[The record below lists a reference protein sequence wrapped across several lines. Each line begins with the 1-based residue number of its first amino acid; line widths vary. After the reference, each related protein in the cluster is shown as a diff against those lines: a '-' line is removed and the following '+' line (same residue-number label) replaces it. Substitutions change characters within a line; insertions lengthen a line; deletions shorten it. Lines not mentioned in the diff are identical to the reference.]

1 MNLLAPLFL
10 LGLGLIALPIW
21 LHRLQTQTPKR
32 QRFSSAMLL
41 EQAEQR
47 VHVQKKLRYWVL
59 LALRILLLA
68 LLALAFAKPIWERPP
83 QAVAGPEA
91 KLRLIVLDR
100 SLSMSAGERMA
111 GARQKALAL
120 LDAMSSGDRAQIVF
134 ADDALEVAAGP
145 LAGTADGKAALTQ
158 AVQAAQ
164 AGAGQLN
171 LGALVRGLE
180 GLVADEPRP
189 VVAHLIGDFQASG
202 LPAQFADLVPRR
214 VNGRAIELAFE
225 PVAAALTP
233 NWGVQEVRN
242 TRAGIEVAVR
252 GWHTPA
258 RDLTVTLQV
267 NGAEKARLARPV
279 PENGEAVFVFA
290 GVGLSTGENRVAA
303 TVLSGDSLAG
313 DDTYYAVID
322 HGAAQTV
329 PLLTLDPKALPA
341 KYLAAAFA
349 AAGERYRIEPLALGK
364 FDART
369 LQRHALVLVE
379 DLGAVDATL
388 AQALRAYLQAGGAVF
403 AATGER
409 SAALQRLPVTEQRV
423 LDIRSAPDSG
433 EPLSIGSV
441 ERAHALLARLEGWRG
456 IQLTRLLAL
465 QTERDDRVLVA
476 LEDGTPLLIER
487 RIGDGKL
494 LLFASS
500 LDNTWNDFPVQP
512 VFVGFMAEAAEYLS
526 GREALPRRQRV
537 GASLSLTDAGRIGQV
552 IDPQGRK
559 LLALS
564 DAVQAEGP
572 QRSVK
577 LRQAGFYQVYTASGE
592 PSGESWLAANSDP
605 LESDLSPVD
614 EESMQRWRTAA
625 AAPVG
630 DAAATNAAATAAPQ
644 TAPLELWHVLLV
656 LLALAVLAESLWG
669 NRYVFRGL
677 DGLSG
682 PRQETP

>member
-59 LALRILLLA
+59 LALRILLLM
-68 LLALAFAKPIWERPP
+68 LLALAFAKPVWERPP
-83 QAVAGPEA
+83 QVVAGPEA
-91 KLRLIVLDR
+91 KLHSIVLDR

-111 GARQKALAL
+111 SARQKTLAL
-120 LDAMSSGDRAQIVF
+120 LDAMSAGDRAQIVL
-134 ADDALEVAAGP
+134 ADDALEVAVGP
-145 LAGTADGKAALTQ
+145 LAGTSDGKAALMQ
-158 AVQAAQ
+158 AVQAAL

-214 VNGRAIELAFE
+214 VNGRAITLAFE
-225 PVAAALTP
+225 PVAAAPTA
-233 NWGVQEVRN
+233 NWSVQEVRN

-258 RDLTVTLQV
+258 RDLTVALQV
-267 NGAEKARLARPV
+267 NGAEKARLTRPV

-341 KYLAAAFA
+341 KYLATAFTAAD
-349 AAGERYRIEPLALGK
+349 ERYRIEPLALGT

-379 DLGAVDATL
+379 DLGAVDA
-388 AQALRAYLQAGGAVF
+388 AQSQALRAYVQAGGAVF
-403 AATGER
+403 AAIGER

-423 LDIRSAPDSG
+423 LAVRSAPDSG
-433 EPLSIGSV
+433 EPLRIGSV

-487 RIGDGKL
+487 RIGEGKL

-512 VFVGFMAEAAEYLS
+512 VFVGFMAEVAQYLS
-526 GREALPRRQRV
+526 GRDVLPRRQRV
-537 GASLSLTDAGRIGQV
+537 GANLSLAEAGRIGQV

-559 LLALS
+559 LLALA
-564 DAVQAEGP
+564 DAVQAEEP
-572 QRSVK
+572 KRSVK
-577 LRQAGFYQVYTASGE
+577 LPQAGFYQVYTASGE
-592 PSGESWLAANSDP
+592 HWLAANIDP
-605 LESDLSPVD
+605 LESDLNPVD
-614 EESMQRWRTAA
+614 EETMQRWRTAA
-625 AAPVG
+625 AASMG
-630 DAAATNAAATAAPQ
+630 GTAATNEAAPAAPQ

-677 DGLSG
+677 DGSSG